1 MSTDPFAQFKAMQR
15 EGWSLFAPTAAYTTM
30 PAAKLVQFAEIAAGQ
45 SVLDVACG
53 TGVVAVT
60 AARRG
65 ARVKGLDL
73 SPVLLEVARA
83 NAALA
88 QVQIDFVEGD
98 AEALPYADASF
109 DVVLSQFGHM
119 FAPRPEVTVS
129 EMLRVLRPGGRIAFS
144 TWPPDDYV
152 GRFFAVL
159 GRHTPPPPPGAP
171 TPAPAPKWGDPEVVR
186 QRLGDRVTGLSFAR
200 GEVVF
205 PALSPEHV
213 RRVMETTIGPLA
225 GLIEGLR
232 SAPEKLEK
240 LRSDVLEL
248 GREYWKENRMRQAFL
263 MSRATKRA

>member
-98 AEALPYADASF
+98 AEALPYSDASC

-119 FAPRPEVTVS
+119 FAPRPEVAIQ
-129 EMLRVLRPGGRIAFS
+129 EMLRVLKPGGRIAFS
-144 TWPPDDYV
+144 TWPPEHLV
-152 GRFFAVL
+152 GRVFPLVSKYL
-159 GRHTPPPPPGAP
+159 PPPPGVAP
-171 TPAPAPKWGDPEVVR
+171 PPAWGDPAIVR
-186 QRLGDRVTGLSFAR
+186 ERLGARVRDLIFDRGTMHVPT
-200 GEVVF
+200 
-205 PALSPEHV
+205 LSPGHY
-213 RRVMETTIGPLA
+213 RHWMETTVAPVIKLVADLQGRPEELQRFRLDLEAICTPYLA
-225 GLIEGLR
+225 GN
-232 SAPEKLEK
+232 SA
-240 LRSDVLEL
+240 
-248 GREYWKENRMRQAFL
+248 RQTFL
-263 MSRATKRA
+263 MSRATKV